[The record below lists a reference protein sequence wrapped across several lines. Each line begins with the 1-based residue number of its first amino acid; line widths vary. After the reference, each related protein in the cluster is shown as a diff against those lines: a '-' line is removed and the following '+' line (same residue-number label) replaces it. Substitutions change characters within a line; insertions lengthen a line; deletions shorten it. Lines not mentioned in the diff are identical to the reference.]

1 MSLEGKTAVITGAA
15 RGLGRAYAQ
24 AMSAAGM
31 NVVAADRDD
40 AGDTIAALGHRDRA
54 LGLRVDV
61 SDFASVEAMAKAA
74 LDRFGR
80 IDVLVNNA
88 ALYGTLRGG
97 RAEAIAESEWDRC
110 MAVNVKGMWNC
121 CRAVIPAMR
130 AQGGG
135 SIVNVSS
142 LAAVMGM
149 PYALHYATSK
159 GAVIAMTRALARELG
174 RDWIRVNAIAPT
186 AVATEGTSEFFG
198 EKLERQMSVVLGGQ
212 SLKRALQPDD
222 LVGTVLYLADE
233 ASRFVTGQTI
243 MVDGGT
249 VFL

>member
-15 RGLGRAYAQ
+15 RGLGRAYAV

-31 NVVAADRDD
+31 NVVAADR
-40 AGDTIAALGHRDRA
+40 GDVAEAVAAMAHRDRA

-61 SDFASVEAMAKAA
+61 GDFASVEAMARAA

-97 RAEAIAESEWDRC
+97 RAEAIPEAEWDRC
-110 MAVNVKGMWNC
+110 MAVNIKGVWNC

-142 LAAVMGM
+142 LAAIMGM

-159 GAVIAMTRALARELG
+159 GAVIALTRALARELG

-198 EKLERQMSVVLGGQ
+198 DKLERQMGFVLGGQ
-212 SLKRALQPDD
+212 SLKRALEPDD
-222 LVGTVLYLADE
+222 LVGTVLYLADD

>member
-1 MSLEGKTAVITGAA
+1 MSLEGKTAIVTGAA
-15 RGLGRAYAQ
+15 RGLGQAYAR
-24 AMSAAGM
+24 AMHAAGM
-31 NVVAADRDD
+31 NVVAGDRDD
-40 AGDTIAALGHRDRA
+40 VGETLAGLSDRDRA
-54 LGLRVDV
+54 LGVRLDV
-61 SDFASVEAMAKAA
+61 GDFASVEATAKAA

-88 ALYGTLRGG
+88 ALYGTLKGG
-97 RAEAIAESEWDRC
+97 RAEAIPEAEWDRC
-110 MAVNVKGMWNC
+110 MAVNVKGVWNC

-159 GAVIAMTRALARELG
+159 AAVIGLTRALARELG
-174 RDWIRVNAIAPT
+174 RDWIRVNAIAQT

-198 EKLERQMSVVLGGQ
+198 DKLERQMGAVLGGQ

-222 LVGTVLYLADE
+222 LVGTVLYLADD